1 MADLSQNS
9 LNTSTDTDS
18 SVVFIGVSK
27 NIKVE
32 ADVHAADQKD
42 TNQKVL
48 YLKHLKKKQ
57 LPKKKKIL
65 QNFSLPETEQ
75 SGK

>member
-27 NIKVE
+27 NIKVQ

-42 TNQKVL
+42 TNSEGVVPETPQKEQV
-48 YLKHLKKKQ
+48 
-57 LPKKKKIL
+57 PKKKENTTKL
-65 QNFSLPETEQ
+65 FS
-75 SGK
+75 S